1 MTASTGTMTNRGNDE
16 SNTTVAAPSK
26 VPSSSPAASKVSPSS
41 SAAGDLVGW
50 VWIGL
55 AAYLIFAFGMAAY
68 MIRMGAIQ
76 EYGRV
81 IHEFDPYFNYRATEV
96 SGFK

>member
-26 VPSSSPAASKVSPSS
+26 VPSKVSPSS